1 MTAGPGRA
9 ATVPGMTSPNTDLPP
24 EGVRIAFV
32 GKGGSGKST
41 AIGYLLAHWTEDGV
55 PAAALDADEPGDE
68 ENGSLVEW
76 ADLTDLGAPVYPAP
90 ARAGI
95 RERAKQ
101 LTPAGGILA
110 IDTGAWTR
118 KAGGTHFAVLSSVD
132 LAVLTLAPTR
142 MELDRAASVLA
153 ALEHLE
159 EVGAHCPR
167 LVICLTMVN
176 PSAASANETETTLA
190 DAGYRVLAARVP
202 RSDSRDGYGQA
213 FGRPP
218 RLVADSPMDRLAA
231 ELVTVAAEGD
241 R

>member
-1 MTAGPGRA
+1 
-9 ATVPGMTSPNTDLPP
+9 MTSPDTDLPP

-41 AIGYLLAHWTEDGV
+41 VIGHLLAHWAEDGI

-76 ADLTDLGAPVYPAP
+76 ADLADLGAPVYPAP
-90 ARAGI
+90 ARSGI

-101 LTPAGGILA
+101 VTPAGGVLA
-110 IDTGAWTR
+110 VDTGAWIR
-118 KAGGTHFAVLSSVD
+118 KAGGTHFAVLSAVD
-132 LAVLTLAPTR
+132 LVVLTLAPTR

-153 ALEHLE
+153 ALEHLT

-176 PSAASANETETTLA
+176 PSAAAADETEATLRE
-190 DAGYRVLAARVP
+190 AGYQVLGTRVP
-202 RSDSRDGYGQA
+202 RSDARDGYGQA

-218 RLVADSPMDRLAA
+218 RLVPDSPMDKLAA
-231 ELVTVAAEGD
+231 ELVAVAAEVS